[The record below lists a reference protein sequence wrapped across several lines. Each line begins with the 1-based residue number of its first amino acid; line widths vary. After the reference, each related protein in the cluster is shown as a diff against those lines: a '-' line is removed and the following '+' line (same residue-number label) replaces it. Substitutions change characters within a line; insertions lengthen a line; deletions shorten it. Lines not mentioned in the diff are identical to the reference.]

1 MEKER
6 KVSTEEGQKL
16 YEDLEMDYFI
26 ESSAKTA
33 FNSEKIFI
41 QAAKILFNEYETL
54 KNMKES
60 VKEKNKK
67 LENIQN
73 IENKKKKGCC
83 L

>member
-41 QAAKILFNEYETL
+41 QAAKLLFNEYETL

-60 VKEKNKK
+60 KEKNKI

-73 IENKKKKGCC
+73 IENKKKRGCC
-83 L
+83 S